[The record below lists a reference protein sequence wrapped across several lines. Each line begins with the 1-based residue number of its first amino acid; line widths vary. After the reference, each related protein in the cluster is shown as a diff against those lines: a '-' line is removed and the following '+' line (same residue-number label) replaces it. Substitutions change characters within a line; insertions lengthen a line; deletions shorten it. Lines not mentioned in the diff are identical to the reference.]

1 MGRTTVRWLLALCL
15 LGSLSAPFLTAGAAS
30 PVWAIRGP
38 HSTLYLAGSVHLLPA
53 NDSTLPPGFAHAY
66 ADSKRLVMEMD
77 LGKID
82 PLAVASWM
90 MEHGA
95 LPRGTSLRSILGEQR
110 YTRVSSVA
118 ADLGVSTEIL
128 DTQAPWVVGLELT
141 DLEYLHQG
149 FDPQQGVEEQLVRR
163 AENDGK
169 PTAGLETLSEEL
181 GGLEALSRED
191 QVRMLDQTMDEL
203 KDSQEEMR
211 EILAAWRSGN
221 AAKLATLLSSEY
233 SSFPALYRPL
243 VTERNQRWL
252 PQIEQLLKG
261 DDNCMVIVGSL
272 HLVGDG
278 GLLDLLRKD
287 GFAPTQLN

>member
-15 LGSLSAPFLTAGAAS
+15 LGSLSAYFLTAGAAS

-278 GLLDLLRKD
+278 GLLELLRKD